1 MEQMPIKHAKKFLHS
16 GCFQE
21 PFWNTQYIQDLTTPK
36 QGKSEITLH
45 KTCTNHQI
53 IESLLSFLPS
63 LLFDKKFGNQIVRQ
77 QQLELQQL

>member
-1 MEQMPIKHAKKFLHS
+1 MERMPKKHAEKFLHW

-21 PFWNTQYIQDLTTPK
+21 PFWNTQYIQDLTAPK
-36 QGKSEITLH
+36 QRRSETTLP

-53 IESLLSFLPS
+53 IKSLLSFLPS
-63 LLFDKKFGNQIVRQ
+63 LFFDKKSGNQIVWK